1 MLWDVSIKAS
11 FYIKNCYLD
20 FPEAQCLRLPSFNA
34 VHEGSIPGGGT
45 KIPHDNINFKNCIKK
60 WLMRSARLQFLKIKK
75 LKITT
80 ELDRCG
86 RQF

>member
-1 MLWDVSIKAS
+1 MNDWG
-11 FYIKNCYLD
+11 
-20 FPEAQCLRLPSFNA
+20 FPCGPLVKTSPSSA
-34 VHEGSIPGGGT
+34 GGEGSVPGGGT
-45 KIPHDNINFKNCIKK
+45 KIPHDNINLKNCIKK

-80 ELDRCG
+80 ELNSCG

>member
-1 MLWDVSIKAS
+1 
-11 FYIKNCYLD
+11 
-20 FPEAQCLRLPSFNA
+20 
-34 VHEGSIPGGGT
+34 VHEGSTPGGGT

-75 LKITT
+75 LKITP

>member
-1 MLWDVSIKAS
+1 MD
-11 FYIKNCYLD
+11 
-20 FPEAQCLRLPSFNA
+20 
-34 VHEGSIPGGGT
+34 EGSVPGGAT
-45 KIPHDNINFKNCIKK
+45 KIPHDNINLKNCIKK

-80 ELDRCG
+80 ELNSCG